1 MSKRIL
7 VSLRGVVLFGVLLVG
22 LLGYLEA
29 QEKKDPAKAG
39 IAKVKTVVLEI
50 KPWRVSPALVASMTA
65 SLREELAQSGQR
77 QILSR
82 EQLESLFKEKKVRPL
97 EDCDNPRCWAEL
109 GKALGVDEVVVG
121 RAEELEETCYV
132 MLSLV
137 NVSTLKEDS
146 YAKEFCAS
154 CQEKDFPPAL
164 KVAAA
169 KLVSKPGGTL
179 SPLSGTILVDSLGP
193 RPAVEGLAGMVLV
206 PAGEFFMGSDEGAA
220 SEKPVHVVYLEA
232 YYIDVYEVTNAQYRQ
247 FEEATGYRSEGYWKN
262 EYRPGREDYPV
273 VNVTWNDANAYA
285 RWAGKRLPTEAE
297 WEKAAR
303 GAGANKLTWPW
314 GKVFTIRH
322 ANSME
327 ESIGHPL
334 PVGSFELGKS
344 PYQLFDMSGNVAEWC
359 ADWFDQ
365 DAYKKSATSNP
376 KGPGSGKERVV
387 RGGSF
392 IHDKGMV
399 RATARLGMS
408 PKSFLSNVGFRCARS
423 ALP

>member
-1 MSKRIL
+1 M
-7 VSLRGVVLFGVLLVG
+7 GVVLFVGFMVG
-22 LLGYLEA
+22 LWDYLGA
-29 QEKKDPAKAG
+29 QEKKDPAKTAT
-39 IAKVKTVVLEI
+39 AKAKTAVLEMR
-50 KPWRVSPALVASMTA
+50 PWRVSPALVASLTA

-82 EQLESLFKEKKVRPL
+82 EQLESLFKEKKVPPS
-97 EDCDNPRCWAEL
+97 EDCDNPRCWAQL
-109 GKALGVDEVVVG
+109 GKTLGVDEVVVG

-132 MLSLV
+132 MLSLI
-137 NVSTLKEDS
+137 NVSTLKEDG
-146 YAKEFCAS
+146 YVKEFCAS
-154 CQEKDFPPAL
+154 CQEKDFPLAL

-193 RPAVEGLAGMVLV
+193 RPTIEGLAGMVLV
-206 PAGEFFMGSDEGAA
+206 PAGEFFMGSEEGAP
-220 SEKPVHVVYLEA
+220 SEKPVHVVYLDA

-247 FEEATGYRSEGYWKN
+247 FEEATGYRSEGHWKD

-285 RWAGKRLPTEAE
+285 RWAGKRLPTESE

-303 GAGANKLTWPW
+303 GTNKLIWPW
-314 GKVFTIRH
+314 GKVFSIRH

-344 PYQLFDMSGNVAEWC
+344 PYQLFDMAGNVSEWC
-359 ADWFDQ
+359 ADWFEQ
-365 DAYKKSATSNP
+365 DSYKKSATTNP
-376 KGPGSGKERVV
+376 KGPASGKDRVL

-399 RATARLGMS
+399 RTTVRQGMN
-408 PKSFLSNVGFRCARS
+408 PKSYLTNVGFRCARS